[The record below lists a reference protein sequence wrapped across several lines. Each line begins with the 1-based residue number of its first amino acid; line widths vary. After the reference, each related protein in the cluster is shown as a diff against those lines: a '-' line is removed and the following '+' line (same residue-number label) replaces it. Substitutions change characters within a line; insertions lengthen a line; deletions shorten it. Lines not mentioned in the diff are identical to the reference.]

1 MAQRTRPTGRRT
13 ICTFVGLGALTLAG
27 VACGDDDDDSIP
39 LSQWVAEFDQK
50 CVETMAALSDPDLS
64 DAEFREISDTAIA
77 EMRAI
82 GEPGEMADVAAGLLN
97 TIAANDDGAERTQSE
112 IDALD
117 QQALAAMT
125 SLGVSDSCIG
135 GPQG

>member
-1 MAQRTRPTGRRT
+1 M
-13 ICTFVGLGALTLAG
+13 ICSFVGLSALVLGG
-27 VACGDDDDDSIP
+27 VACSDDDDSIP
-39 LSQWVAEFDQK
+39 LAQWVAEFDQK

-77 EMRAI
+77 GMRAI
-82 GEPGEMADVAAGLLN
+82 GEPDEMADVAAGLLN
-97 TIAANDDGAERTQSE
+97 AIAANDDGAERTQSE